1 MGGVWCLGVAS
12 SHRRSLKQKALTWA
26 GREHPQETPRSCWR
40 QFWPRRW
47 RWWRAGACRGPG
59 SGGLR
64 ASWDTEWRNVSGQ
77 MKAEPIQ
84 ELVSCKICFYPHKK
98 NQRFNIYCVYNI
110 LCNYFKFKYL
120 KGCVS
125 AACFF
130 RPLQPPL
137 LLLQLEALCCESVCV
152 PFFLCGLQTSTF
164 GARCLWQA
172 NEADTQTAMSMC
184 WMSLQYKN
192 NKTAVTQ
199 LLMGL
204 WGQSKQCDWY

>member
-1 MGGVWCLGVAS
+1 M
-12 SHRRSLKQKALTWA
+12 
-26 GREHPQETPRSCWR
+26 
-40 QFWPRRW
+40 
-47 RWWRAGACRGPG
+47 
-59 SGGLR
+59 
-64 ASWDTEWRNVSGQ
+64 
-77 MKAEPIQ
+77 
-84 ELVSCKICFYPHKK
+84 
-98 NQRFNIYCVYNI
+98 YNI

-130 RPLQPPL
+130 QTSTTPP
-137 LLLQLEALCCESVCV
+137 LLLQLEPLCCESVCV

-172 NEADTQTAMSMC
+172 DEADTQTAMSMC

-199 LLMGL
+199 PLMGL
-204 WGQSKQCDWY
+204 WGQSKQWLILIIPSTSFIQQCRFFESMPIMMASFGTNHLRAEKRGNYFNSLACQGEVTCPPIITEERGRNCLESQKNRRALKDDKKK

>member
-1 MGGVWCLGVAS
+1 M
-12 SHRRSLKQKALTWA
+12 
-26 GREHPQETPRSCWR
+26 
-40 QFWPRRW
+40 
-47 RWWRAGACRGPG
+47 
-59 SGGLR
+59 
-64 ASWDTEWRNVSGQ
+64 
-77 MKAEPIQ
+77 
-84 ELVSCKICFYPHKK
+84 
-98 NQRFNIYCVYNI
+98 YNI

-137 LLLQLEALCCESVCV
+137 LLQLEPLCCESVCV

-172 NEADTQTAMSMC
+172 DEADTQTAMSMC

-199 LLMGL
+199 PLMGL
-204 WGQSKQCDWY
+204 WGQSKQWLILIIQSTSFIPTVQVFWVHAHNDGELWDEPFKGRKKGKLLQLFGMSGGSDMPTDYHRGARKELPRITEKQESLERRQEEIKHHIWLGCHFAVDPKLHQNL